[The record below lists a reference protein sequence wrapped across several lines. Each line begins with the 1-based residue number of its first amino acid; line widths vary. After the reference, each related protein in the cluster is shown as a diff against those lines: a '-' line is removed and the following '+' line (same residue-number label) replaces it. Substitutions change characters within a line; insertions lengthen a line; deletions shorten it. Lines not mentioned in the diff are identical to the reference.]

1 MPRQPRL
8 HVPGGHYHV
17 VLRGNHREAL
27 FSTDGDRNVL
37 DDIVADALPAFGARL
52 HAYCWM
58 TNHLHTL
65 VQIADRPLGKLMQ
78 RIAVRYSRHRHR
90 TLQTAGHLF
99 ERRHRAKLIDV
110 DRYFH
115 AVLRYIH
122 LNPVNA
128 GVVKDAADY
137 PWCSHRAYLGLEGIP
152 WVTTEFGLSLF
163 STDRAN
169 ARAAYAA
176 FMRTGVPGD
185 DLDVTVVLSD
195 SDSRVIGAD
204 EFVERIRPP
213 DQPRSS
219 LTLAQLAETICNR
232 HGIPVSI
239 IRSPAALRLLT
250 PIRVE
255 IARSAIEQRVAT
267 LAEVAR
273 YLDRD
278 PSTLYQLMNRHLPI
292 PH

>member
-1 MPRQPRL
+1 MSRQPRL

-17 VLRGNHREAL
+17 VLRGNHLEAL
-27 FSTDGDRNVL
+27 FASDGDRRVL

-58 TNHLHTL
+58 TNHLHAL
-65 VQIADRPLGKLMQ
+65 VQIADRPLGGLMQ
-78 RIAVRYSRHRHR
+78 RIAVRYSRYRHR
-90 TLQTAGHLF
+90 ALQTAGHLF

-110 DRYFH
+110 DRYLL

-122 LNPVNA
+122 LNPVKA
-128 GVVKDAADY
+128 GLVTDAAAY
-137 PWCSHRAYLGLEGIP
+137 PWCSHRAYLGLDSVP
-152 WVTTEFGLSLF
+152 WLTTQFGLSLLA
-163 STDRAN
+163 TDPAR
-169 ARAAYAA
+169 ARAAYVTFMGAEPPDHELDAA
-176 FMRTGVPGD
+176 IAAS
-185 DLDVTVVLSD
+185 DV
-195 SDSRVIGAD
+195 DSRVVGTDKFA
-204 EFVERIRPP
+204 ESIRAP
-213 DQPRSS
+213 DQPRGHS
-219 LTLAQLAETICNR
+219 TLAQLAESICAR
-232 HGIPVSI
+232 HGIPLSI
-239 IRSPAALRLLT
+239 IRSRAALRRLT

-278 PSTLYQLMNRHLPI
+278 PSTLYQLMNRYLPI

>member
-122 LNPVNA
+122 LNPVKA
-128 GVVKDAADY
+128 GMVKDAADY
-137 PWCSHRAYLGLEGIP
+137 PWCSHRAYLGLETIP
-152 WVTTEFGLSLF
+152 WLTTDFGLSLF
-163 STDRAN
+163 STDRTG
-169 ARAAYAA
+169 ARAAYAEFIGA
-176 FMRTGVPGD
+176 RVPD
-185 DLDVTVVLSD
+185 NELDAAIAASAV
-195 SDSRVIGAD
+195 DSRVIGAD
-204 EFVERIRPP
+204 EFAEEIRAP
-213 DQPRSS
+213 DQSRGS
-219 LTLAQLAETICNR
+219 LTLGQLAESICAR
-232 HGIPVSI
+232 HGVPVSI
-239 IRSPAALRLLT
+239 IRSRAALRVLT

-255 IARSAIEQRVAT
+255 IARLAIEQRVAT

-273 YLDRD
+273 YLERD
-278 PSTLYQLMNRHLPI
+278 PSTICQLMNRHLPI

>member
-1 MPRQPRL
+1 
-8 HVPGGHYHV
+8 VPGGHYHV